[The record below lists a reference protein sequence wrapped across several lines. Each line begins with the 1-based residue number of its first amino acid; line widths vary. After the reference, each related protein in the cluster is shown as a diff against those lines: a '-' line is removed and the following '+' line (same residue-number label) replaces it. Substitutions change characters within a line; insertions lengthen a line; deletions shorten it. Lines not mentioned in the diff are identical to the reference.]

1 MRKNRQTAKYHIKSY
16 IIAGSLAGA
25 ISMALALPASVMAAQ
40 QSLASVT
47 GQAQIQPMGDGSGK
61 YMMKSDG
68 FYCLDVNGA
77 GSNQAE
83 IHYFQDY
90 EIDGTVFDGYY
101 YHDADGKFK
110 ACSPH
115 MEHLKGVAVFGD
127 KTDEE
132 AGTQNAQ
139 EAEKFDGYYFVNN
152 LGRLS
157 AAPQVRYIDNL
168 AIDGSTLN
176 GYYYFDEN
184 GRLVTEPGIHSLEM
198 DCYEMNFDG
207 SYYFGGTNGALL
219 QESTV
224 TDDGFIVDDTGK
236 IVNMDDLGI
245 DNLKPQLEKMLSGYQ
260 GTWSVYVK
268 DLNEEKEILI
278 NDTSLYSAS
287 LIKAFVMAKTYE
299 DMEQVKADEAKKL
312 NTADTKTV
320 DVKLNDLLWN
330 MITVSDN
337 ESCNELVKLQ
347 TDSLD
352 FKKGAEDINKYLE
365 KEGYTLTEVDFSDL
379 LQNDLALNDGE
390 IDFNVEQHTAYAENF
405 NEAQK
410 GNLVPISPIPTVP
423 AAIFSA
429 TETSLD
435 AIQDGAKVAVPDDAA
450 NTARAYVLLQKA
462 GWITLNP
469 DVDLST
475 VTQADITE
483 NPYNIEF
490 TEMNSTNIPAVLD
503 DFDYAVITGSIV
515 YNAGIDPSTAL
526 LQEDILP
533 HLILQV
539 VVKEENKDAQW
550 AKDIVAAYHSDEFKE
565 YLDKNNNGLWF
576 VPEELFN

>member
-25 ISMALALPASVMAAQ
+25 ISMALALAVPVMAAQ

-168 AIDGSTLN
+168 AIDGLTLN

-236 IVNMDDLGI
+236 IVNMDDLGM

-365 KEGYTLTEVDFSDL
+365 KEGYTETSV
-379 LQNDLALNDGE
+379 
-390 IDFNVEQHTAYAENF
+390 QHT
-405 NEAQK
+405 
-410 GNLVPISPIPTVP
+410 LHP
-423 AAIFSA
+423 AASA
-429 TETSLD
+429 QESLGGRNMTSVKDCGTLLEKIYKGECVSKEASEEMLNLLSNQENTWKIPQGLPDGIKSANKTGETD
-435 AIQDGAKVAVPDDAA
+435 QDQHDIAIVYGEKTTYILCVMSENCPESTAV
-450 NTARAYVLLQKA
+450 
-462 GWITLNP
+462 
-469 DVDLST
+469 
-475 VTQADITE
+475 
-483 NPYNIEF
+483 
-490 TEMNSTNIPAVLD
+490 TNIQN
-503 DFDYAVITGSIV
+503 ISKIV
-515 YNAGIDPSTAL
+515 YN
-526 LQEDILP
+526 
-533 HLILQV
+533 
-539 VVKEENKDAQW
+539 
-550 AKDIVAAYHSDEFKE
+550 
-565 YLDKNNNGLWF
+565 YLNL
-576 VPEELFN
+576 

>member
-1 MRKNRQTAKYHIKSY
+1 MELSGPYSECGQNRAATNQFRRRHIMKKRILALGTAAVLALSLTACGSSQKAETTAAAADTTA
-16 IIAGSLAGA
+16 AGS
-25 ISMALALPASVMAAQ
+25 AA
-40 QSLASVT
+40 
-47 GQAQIQPMGDGSGK
+47 
-61 YMMKSDG
+61 
-68 FYCLDVNGA
+68 
-77 GSNQAE
+77 
-83 IHYFQDY
+83 
-90 EIDGTVFDGYY
+90 
-101 YHDADGKFK
+101 
-110 ACSPH
+110 
-115 MEHLKGVAVFGD
+115 
-127 KTDEE
+127 
-132 AGTQNAQ
+132 
-139 EAEKFDGYYFVNN
+139 
-152 LGRLS
+152 
-157 AAPQVRYIDNL
+157 
-168 AIDGSTLN
+168 
-176 GYYYFDEN
+176 
-184 GRLVTEPGIHSLEM
+184 
-198 DCYEMNFDG
+198 
-207 SYYFGGTNGALL
+207 
-219 QESTV
+219 
-224 TDDGFIVDDTGK
+224 
-236 IVNMDDLGI
+236 
-245 DNLKPQLEKMLSGYQ
+245 
-260 GTWSVYVK
+260 
-268 DLNEEKEILI
+268 
-278 NDTSLYSAS
+278 
-287 LIKAFVMAKTYE
+287 
-299 DMEQVKADEAKKL
+299 
-312 NTADTKTV
+312 ADTTAASGEKTV
-320 DVKLNDLLWN
+320 IKLGVVGENNEQWQPVIEKLAEENIDL
-330 MITVSDN
+330 
-337 ESCNELVKLQ
+337 ELVKFADYPLP
-347 TDSLD
+347 
-352 FKKGAEDINKYLE
+352 NR
-365 KEGYTLTEVDFSDL
+365 
-379 LQNDLALNDGE
+379 ALNDGE

-410 GNLVPISPIPTVP
+410 GNLVPISPIPTVL

>member
-1 MRKNRQTAKYHIKSY
+1 MRKNRQTAKYYIKSY

-25 ISMALALPASVMAAQ
+25 ISMALALAVPVMAVQ

-77 GSNQAE
+77 GSTQAE
-83 IHYFQDY
+83 IHYFQNY

-101 YHDADGKFK
+101 YHDTDGKFK

-115 MEHLKGVAVFGD
+115 IEHLKGVAVFGD

-132 AGTQNAQ
+132 ADTQNAQ

-168 AIDGSTLN
+168 AIDGITLN

-236 IVNMDDLGI
+236 IVNMDDLGM

-287 LIKAFVMAKTYE
+287 LIKAFVMVKTYE
-299 DMEQVKADEAKKL
+299 DMEQVKADETKKL

-475 VTQADITE
+475 VTQADITK

-533 HLILQV
+533 HLLLQV